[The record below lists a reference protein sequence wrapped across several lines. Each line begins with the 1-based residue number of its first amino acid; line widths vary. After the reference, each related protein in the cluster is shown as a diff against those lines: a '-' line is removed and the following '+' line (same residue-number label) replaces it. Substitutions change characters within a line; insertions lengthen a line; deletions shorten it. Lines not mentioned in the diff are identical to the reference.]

1 VKHIGLK
8 QRHLEGEPPHM
19 SPRGRK
25 PFFSKDRLKE
35 AGVRTTALIAIGA
48 AGLGLTACGPSETKA
63 VESPTPTASAPVTP
77 GASETSPSS
86 SETVSTVE
94 NSNITSMSESPEFK
108 ALSAEEQALILRL
121 EKVDF
126 SNATELAEQKI
137 TGEQQAFFAKVALDV
152 YGPYVYDSFT
162 RAFTAD
168 YETKGYDPKPELQ
181 QLKNALDHQSL
192 GKDMTTEDIV
202 NLTSY
207 HRNSSIWMATKN
219 GDPTIVEE
227 KRQTAINVAMVL
239 DKMAYY
245 PDGYTDKIKTVDTAA
260 IALVF
265 GGPRIAASSPNV
277 TFDKGSDLERTYR
290 VVTFGTEA
298 TNYYRWLPE
307 ADLWQLNLTQEK
319 GMPNYLPADQVKD
332 AEAHMQGRGF

>member
-1 VKHIGLK
+1 
-8 QRHLEGEPPHM
+8 M
-19 SPRGRK
+19 SPRERK

-77 GASETSPSS
+77 GVTETSPSS

-126 SNATELAEQKI
+126 SNATEVAEQEI
-137 TGEQQAFFAKVALDV
+137 NGEQEAFFAKVALDV

-162 RAFTAD
+162 RAFTAY
-168 YETKGYDPKPELQ
+168 YEAKGYDPKPELQ
-181 QLKNALDHQSL
+181 KLKNALDHQSL
-192 GKDMTTEDIV
+192 GKDMTAEDIV
-202 NLTSY
+202 NLNGY
-207 HRNSSIWMATKN
+207 LRNSAIWMATKN
-219 GDPTIVEE
+219 GDPTIIEE

-239 DKMAYY
+239 DRTAAA
-245 PDGYTDKIKTVDTAA
+245 PDSYADRFKATDTAA
-260 IALVF
+260 TELVF
-265 GGPRIAASSPNV
+265 SSPRIAASSPNV

-290 VVTFGTEA
+290 VVTFGVEE
-298 TNYYRWLPE
+298 TNYYRWLPAVE
-307 ADLWQLNLTQEK
+307 QWQLKLTQEK

-332 AEAHMQGRGF
+332 AKAHMQGRGF